1 MSNSQKTI
9 SMKKLNLFSGIAVA
23 ALFLGMSFTSCK
35 SNDPVVD
42 PYAGKTNPS
51 TIAAANLVAYFPL
64 ESATGAI
71 TTGAGV
77 SFSKLSGTGSFVTG
91 RRGNA
96 YKGSTTAGFLEFNV
110 ATTNLFKDL
119 TEFTYSAWI
128 KTPAPT
134 GGAASAFSVNGGD
147 ANMGNLNLVIESQ
160 SNADSLALKPYLRN
174 ATTPW
179 QGQDMWTFKKANSTD
194 KWIHVVSSYNKTTSV
209 MSLYVNG
216 LKINSTIRYADGV
229 PVSGPQP
236 LLGALTFVDMTKF
249 YIGAWGK
256 LALGVTP
263 EPWMVYYPGMIDELR
278 IYNKGLSATE
288 VKALYDAEVSVIN

>member
-1 MSNSQKTI
+1 
-9 SMKKLNLFSGIAVA
+9 MKKINLFSGIAVG

-35 SNDPVVD
+35 TTEPD
-42 PYAGKTNPS
+42 PYAGKTDPS

-77 SFSKLSGTGSFVTG
+77 TYSKISGAGSFVVG

-96 YKGSTTAGFLEFNV
+96 YQGSNNAGYLEFNLA
-110 ATTNLFKDL
+110 ATNVFKDL
-119 TEFTYSAWI
+119 TEFTYAAWI

-134 GGAASAFSVNGGD
+134 GGAASAFNLNGGD
-147 ANMGNLNLVIESQ
+147 ANMGNFNFIIESQ

-174 ATTPW
+174 STTVW
-179 QGQDMWTFKKANSTD
+179 QGQDLWTFNKANSSD
-194 KWIHVVSSYNKTTSV
+194 KWIHVVSTYNKTTST

-216 LKINSTIRYADGV
+216 LLVNTGIKYANGVQADGT
-229 PVSGPQP
+229 QP

-249 YIGAWGK
+249 YIGAWAK
-256 LALGVTP
+256 LATGTATDS
-263 EPWMVYYPGMIDELR
+263 WMVYYPGMIDELR

-288 VKALYDAEVSVIN
+288 VKALYDAEVTVIN

>member
-1 MSNSQKTI
+1 
-9 SMKKLNLFSGIAVA
+9 
-23 ALFLGMSFTSCK
+23 MSFTSCK
-35 SNDPVVD
+35 STSEPD

-51 TIAAANLVAYFPL
+51 TIAASSLVAYFPL

-71 TTGAGV
+71 EIGTGV
-77 SFSKLSGTGSFVTG
+77 TYSKISGAGSFVTG

-96 YKGSTTAGFLEFNV
+96 YKGSNTAGYMEFNV
-110 ATTNLFKDL
+110 AATNVFKSL
-119 TEFTYSAWI
+119 SEYTYSAWI

-134 GGAASAFSVNGGD
+134 GGAASAFNVNGGD

-174 ATTPW
+174 STSVW
-179 QGQDMWTFKKANSTD
+179 QGQDMWTFKKTNLTD
-194 KWIHVVSSYNKTTSV
+194 KWIHVVNSYNKTTSK

-216 LKINSTIRYADGV
+216 ALINSGIKYADGV

-249 YIGAWGK
+249 YVGAWAK
-256 LALGVTP
+256 LATGTATDS
-263 EPWMVYYPGMIDELR
+263 WMVYYPGMIDEIR
-278 IYNKGLSATE
+278 FYNRALTDAE
-288 VKALYDAEVSVIN
+288 VKSLYDAEVSVIN

>member
-1 MSNSQKTI
+1 
-9 SMKKLNLFSGIAVA
+9 MKKINLFSGIAVA

-35 SNDPVVD
+35 SNDTVTD

-77 SFSKLSGTGSFVTG
+77 TYSKISGAGAFVTG

-96 YKGSTTAGFLEFNV
+96 YKGSNTAGYLEFNV
-110 ATTNLFKDL
+110 AATNLFKDL
-119 TEFTYSAWI
+119 SEFTYAAWI

-147 ANMGNLNLVIESQ
+147 ANMGNFNLVIESQ

-174 ATTPW
+174 STTVW
-179 QGQDMWTFKKANSTD
+179 QGQDLWTFKKTNSTD

-209 MSLYVNG
+209 MALYVNG
-216 LKINSTIRYADGV
+216 VKVNSGIKYGGPV
-229 PVSGPQP
+229 PTVGTQP

-256 LALGVTP
+256 LALGTATDS
-263 EPWMVYYPGMIDELR
+263 WMVYYPGMIDEIR
-278 IYNKGLSATE
+278 IYNK
-288 VKALYDAEVSVIN
+288 ALTDAEVLALYNAEITVIN

>member
-1 MSNSQKTI
+1 
-9 SMKKLNLFSGIAVA
+9 MKKINLFSGIAVG
-23 ALFLGMSFTSCK
+23 ALFLGMSFISCK
-35 SNDPVVD
+35 SNDTVTD

-77 SFSKLSGTGSFVTG
+77 TYSKISGAGSFAVG

-96 YKGSTTAGFLEFNV
+96 YKGSNTAGYLEFNV

-119 TEFTYSAWI
+119 KEYTYAAWI

-134 GGAASAFSVNGGD
+134 GGAASAFSLNGGD
-147 ANMGNLNLVIESQ
+147 ANMGNFNMVIESQ
-160 SNADSLALKPYLRN
+160 SNADSLALKPYLYN
-174 ATTPW
+174 STTDW
-179 QGQDMWTFKKANSTD
+179 KGQDLWTWKKTNSTD
-194 KWIHVVSSYNKTTSV
+194 KWIHVVSTYNKTTSE

-216 LKINSTIRYADGV
+216 LKVNSGIKYAGAV
-229 PVSGPQP
+229 PVTGLQP
-236 LLGALTFVDMTKF
+236 LLGALTFTDMTKF

-256 LALGVTP
+256 LALGTATDS
-263 EPWMVYYPGMIDELR
+263 WMVYYPGMIDEIR
-278 IYNKGLSATE
+278 IYNKALTDVE
-288 VKALYDAEVSVIN
+288 VLALFNAEITVIN